1 MFRISLRTE
10 IPSTQPKRIINH
22 YPQGYSNV
30 TQNTPIIQ
38 YKGITLFS

>member
-10 IPSTQPKRIINH
+10 IPSMQPKRIINH
-22 YPQGYSNV
+22 YPHGYSDV

-38 YKGITLFS
+38 YKGITLLT